1 MVHLTET
8 IRESQMSLIHSR
20 FEARLVH
27 PDGSWIQ
34 MCDSEDE
41 PVEGWTLDQVCQVLL
56 DEPDLIPRLIDVGE
70 PQLVIVK
77 IETTE
82 VKPNQEIMDLMKRN

>member
-1 MVHLTET
+1 
-8 IRESQMSLIHSR
+8 MSIR

-34 MCDSEDE
+34 MRNSEYE
-41 PVEGWTLDQVCQVLL
+41 SIECETLDEVCQLLL
-56 DEPDLIPRLIDVGE
+56 DEPDLIPRLIDVGDH
-70 PQLVIVK
+70 QLVIVK

-82 VKPNQEIMDLMKRN
+82 IKPNQEILDLMRRD

>member
-1 MVHLTET
+1 
-8 IRESQMSLIHSR
+8 MSIR

-34 MCDSEDE
+34 MCNSEYESIECD
-41 PVEGWTLDQVCQVLL
+41 TLDEVCQLLL
-56 DEPDLIPRLIDVGE
+56 DEPDLIPRLIDVDDH
-70 PQLVIVK
+70 QLVIVK

-82 VKPNQEIMDLMKRN
+82 IKPSQEILDLMKRD

>member
-41 PVEGWTLDQVCQVLL
+41 PIEGWTLDQVCQVLL

-82 VKPNQEIMDLMKRN
+82 VKPNQKILDLMKRN

>member
-41 PVEGWTLDQVCQVLL
+41 PIEGWTLDQVCQVLL

-82 VKPNQEIMDLMKRN
+82 VKPNQTMLDLMKRN

>member
-1 MVHLTET
+1 
-8 IRESQMSLIHSR
+8 MSLIHSR

-82 VKPNQEIMDLMKRN
+82 VKPNQEIMDLMRRD

>member
-8 IRESQMSLIHSR
+8 IRASQMSLIHSR

-41 PVEGWTLDQVCQVLL
+41 PIEGDTLDEVCQVLL
-56 DEPDLIPRLIDVGE
+56 DKPDLIPRLIDVGDH
-70 PQLVIVK
+70 QLVIVK

-82 VKPNQEIMDLMKRN
+82 IKPNQKILDLMRRD

>member
-8 IRESQMSLIHSR
+8 IRASQMSLIHSR

-41 PVEGWTLDQVCQVLL
+41 PIEGWTLDQVCQVLL

-82 VKPNQEIMDLMKRN
+82 VKPNQKILDLMRRD

>member
-82 VKPNQEIMDLMKRN
+82 VKPNQEIMDLMRRD

>member
-1 MVHLTET
+1 VIHLTET
-8 IRESQMSLIHSR
+8 IRASQMSLIHSR

-41 PVEGWTLDQVCQVLL
+41 PIEGWTLDQVCQVLL

>member
-1 MVHLTET
+1 
-8 IRESQMSLIHSR
+8 MSLIHSR

-41 PVEGWTLDQVCQVLL
+41 PIEGWTLDQVCQDLL

-82 VKPNQEIMDLMKRN
+82 VKPNQKILDLMKRN

>member
-41 PVEGWTLDQVCQVLL
+41 PIEGWTLDQVCQVLL
-56 DEPDLIPRLIDVGE
+56 DEPDLIPRLIDVGDH
-70 PQLVIVK
+70 QLVIVK

-82 VKPNQEIMDLMKRN
+82 IKPNQKILDLMRRD